1 MTKTDLPT
9 KNDYQH
15 AMDELKKLNEDLFY
29 DDFKMKIQ
37 RLETRIEQLVDNSSI
52 DFKNETENI
61 INKTNTLLH
70 QIDIQQIEV
79 RDLLEKHQD
88 AILQKNQ
95 EFLETERKQN
105 LLVFEKLQKSIN
117 EFTKLTGELQEKI
130 ERNNK
135 QLVDRAIEAVSPV
148 SQHITEFVDK
158 LSLSDEKN
166 REFLEQN
173 RAYVTLTKTQMTE
186 IEQQLTMNTEALQQ
200 MDERIE
206 KLLNSYETK
215 LQIHEQGLKNILVV
229 REEALINKLANQ
241 YNNWILKQYEND
253 ELNKGEILQWH
264 EKVAV
269 FLKDQKKQNEEI
281 LDSISR
287 NMSKKEDLEDIEK
300 KNTLKMNIL
309 LAVVAIE
316 TIFIGV
322 QFFI

>member
-117 EFTKLTGELQEKI
+117 EFTKLTGELQENI

-135 QLVDRAIEAVSPV
+135 QLVDHAIEAVSPV

>member
-9 KNDYQH
+9 KRDYQH

-37 RLETRIEQLVDNSSI
+37 RLETQIEQLVDNSSI

-70 QIDIQQIEV
+70 QINIQQVEV

-117 EFTKLTGELQEKI
+117 EFTKLTGELQENI
-130 ERNNK
+130 ERTNK
-135 QLVDRAIEAVSPV
+135 QLVDRAIEAVSSV

-186 IEQQLTMNTEALQQ
+186 IEQQLTTNSEALQQ
-200 MDERIE
+200 MDERLE

-269 FLKDQKKQNEEI
+269 LLKDQKKQNEEM
-281 LDSISR
+281 LASISSS
-287 NMSKKEDLEDIEK
+287 MSKKEDLEGIEK
-300 KNTLKMNIL
+300 KNSFKMNIL
-309 LAVVAIE
+309 LAAVAIE